1 VTGKHG
7 GKHHLLHVLREREYQ
22 GKGRGT
28 AITHLDARA
37 RDGAFFAL
45 SFFSVVVF
53 VARRPLPYLLA
64 MSFTPSQ
71 SLEIAPM
78 ATYNNRQLI
87 FMPN

>member
-1 VTGKHG
+1 MTGKHG

-28 AITHLDARA
+28 AITHLDASTGGA

-78 ATYNNRQLI
+78 AT
-87 FMPN
+87 